1 MTTVLVRQYEDS
13 FVIHFGVSGQRI
25 NAYTLASTLTSLADS
40 ARVANAQLNPGYE
53 IEVLV
58 EALGAGSFKAKI
70 RTLYRGAENL
80 FSGESLRTI
89 VLSVI
94 ASFVYQH
101 TLAPDAPVNVIISTD
116 EVVVEQG
123 DTRVVVPRE
132 VHEAMKLVE
141 QNGRFRK
148 CISGVATAV
157 EADPSVSS
165 IGFAASEN
173 DEEPPL
179 KIPRE
184 RFQVLAIEPPATSQ
198 DVRDLLE
205 TTEVEI
211 LRAILERNRRMWQFS
226 WGGIRIAAPVSD
238 SRFYERFAA
247 HEITIAPGDRLRVR
261 LKVKQRRSPDSG
273 VFINESYEVLEVL
286 AHLPRGAQQRLDS
299 VR

>member
-13 FVIHFGVSGQRI
+13 FVIHFGVTGQRI
-25 NAYTLASTLTSLADS
+25 NAYTLASTLTSLADA
-40 ARVANAQLNPGYE
+40 ARIANSQINPGYE

-80 FSGESLRTI
+80 FSSESLKVI
-89 VLSVI
+89 VLGVI

-101 TLAPDAPVNVIISTD
+101 TLAPDSPVNVTIHTD
-116 EVVVEQG
+116 EVIVEQ
-123 DTRVVVPRE
+123 DETKIVIPRE

-141 QNGRFRK
+141 QNERFRK
-148 CISGVATAV
+148 CLSGVATAV
-157 EADPSVSS
+157 EADPSVRTV
-165 IGFAASEN
+165 GFSASEG
-173 DEEPPL
+173 DEVPPL
-179 KIPRE
+179 RIPRE
-184 RFQVLAIEPPATSQ
+184 RFQVLAIERSTSS
-198 DVRDLLE
+198 DETRDLVE
-205 TTEVEI
+205 TTEIEI
-211 LRAILERNRRMWQFS
+211 LRAILERKKRRWEFS

-238 SRFYERFAA
+238 ARFYDRFAA
-247 HEITIAPGDRLRVR
+247 HEVMIAPGDRLRVR

-299 VR
+299 GS